1 VSTSQAIV
9 FSALADQ
16 TRLTIV
22 DLLAQRGELSASDI
36 SAVFSS
42 TASAIS
48 QHLKV
53 LREAGLVLVTKQ
65 GQRRIYQLNT
75 AAIDET
81 ERWLHLRTR
90 QWNTRL
96 DAMEA
101 LIQRL
106 DKGLAMTNNETRD
119 IIITRILNAPVETL
133 WNLWTDP
140 AALTQWWGPQDY
152 TSPSAHIDLREGGA
166 YLFAMQAPAEQGGLV
181 SYTAGTY
188 AKIAPMERLEFTQNL
203 SDEAGVP
210 LPDEALPDGFSQ
222 NIYTIVEFRDVNGLT
237 ELTITEKGWTR
248 SLMAVFSYAGMHQSL
263 DKVAALLE
271 RLRVA

>member
-106 DKGLAMTNNETRD
+106 DKGLDND
-119 IIITRILNAPVETL
+119 
-133 WNLWTDP
+133 
-140 AALTQWWGPQDY
+140 QQ
-152 TSPSAHIDLREGGA
+152 
-166 YLFAMQAPAEQGGLV
+166 
-181 SYTAGTY
+181 
-188 AKIAPMERLEFTQNL
+188 
-203 SDEAGVP
+203 
-210 LPDEALPDGFSQ
+210 
-222 NIYTIVEFRDVNGLT
+222 
-237 ELTITEKGWTR
+237 
-248 SLMAVFSYAGMHQSL
+248 
-263 DKVAALLE
+263 
-271 RLRVA
+271 

>member
-1 VSTSQAIV
+1 
-9 FSALADQ
+9 
-16 TRLTIV
+16 
-22 DLLAQRGELSASDI
+22 
-36 SAVFSS
+36 
-42 TASAIS
+42 
-48 QHLKV
+48 
-53 LREAGLVLVTKQ
+53 
-65 GQRRIYQLNT
+65 
-75 AAIDET
+75 
-81 ERWLHLRTR
+81 
-90 QWNTRL
+90 
-96 DAMEA
+96 
-101 LIQRL
+101 
-106 DKGLAMTNNETRD
+106 MTNNETRD

-140 AALTQWWGPQDY
+140 AAVTQWWGPQDY
-152 TSPSAHIDLREGGA
+152 TSPSAQIDLREGGA